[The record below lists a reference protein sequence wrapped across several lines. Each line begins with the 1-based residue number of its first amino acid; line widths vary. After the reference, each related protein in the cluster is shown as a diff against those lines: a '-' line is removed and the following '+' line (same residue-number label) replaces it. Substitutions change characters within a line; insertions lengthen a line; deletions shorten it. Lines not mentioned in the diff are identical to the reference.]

1 MHPGMTVY
9 NPESFFRLRD
19 AVGADV
25 VGCNFDPS
33 HLFWQG
39 IDVVEA
45 AKAIGRAGAL
55 AHVHAKDT
63 ALDAANVARDG
74 VLDTK
79 PYSRVL
85 DRSWAFRTVGYGHG
99 EDLWRRLLSTLSAVG
114 YERAEGDRRDVVG
127 PRAGQDHAGQA
138 AGVEH
143 RALHERHRPVL
154 EVRVVLGVLDE
165 QRDAGD
171 RAPVDLDRQP
181 RRVDDVA
188 PQERH

>member
-85 DRSWAFRTVGYGHG
+85 DRSWSFRTVGYGHG
-99 EDLWRRLLSTLSAVG
+99 EDVWRRLLSALSAVG
-114 YERAEGDRRDVVG
+114 YDGAVSIEHEDELMTIDEGL
-127 PRAGQDHAGQA
+127 AKA
-138 AGVEH
+138 
-143 RALHERHRPVL
+143 
-154 EVRVVLGVLDE
+154 VRF
-165 QRDAGD
+165 
-171 RAPVDLDRQP
+171 
-181 RRVDDVA
+181 
-188 PQERH
+188 